1 MKCIIHYFFNLLFY
15 HNRGDLVVDITMVLM
30 ELMHINIPVEVA
42 IIMTPMVEMYVMVR
56 TIALDIAVKPMMM
69 LA

>member
-1 MKCIIHYFFNLLFY
+1 MVPMVVKVIYIPMEVAII
-15 HNRGDLVVDITMVLM
+15 MVKM
-30 ELMHINIPVEVA
+30 GAMVINIQMEVA
-42 IIMTPMVEMYVMVR
+42 IIMTPMVEVYVMMR

>member
-1 MKCIIHYFFNLLFY
+1 M
-15 HNRGDLVVDITMVLM
+15 DITMVLM